1 MTGVPREEEQP
12 RVVIRDKRRIDP
24 TSGAV
29 RAPAGEQPAG
39 APSGAQAREEQMSE
53 QETPVAEQPPAA
65 DGGDLQ
71 KQLAER
77 TEDLQRVTAEYAN
90 YRRRVDRDRSLV
102 VDQAAERFAV
112 QLFPIVDDIE
122 RARDHDELTGGFK
135 LVADRI
141 LGLLEG
147 LGVTAFGARR
157 RPVRPGAARGGHPRH
172 LGRRQ
177 RPDRDDRAPAGL
189 PPRRPGAADGDGR
202 GERPGD
208 PGAGRDPRATP
219 NPARRRPTETER
231 GRRVST
237 RDFIEKDYYGAL
249 GVPQNADAAEIKK
262 AYRKLARDLHPDK
275 NPGNSEAETRFK
287 EVSEAYDV
295 LSDPKRRGEYD
306 EARRLFGAGG
316 AGARAGFPG
325 GFPGAGGQTFDFGD
339 LFGGAGGTTAGAPGG
354 AGGLGDLLGGLF
366 GGGGGH
372 APAPG
377 AGPRPGRRAVRT
389 SRPRRRS
396 PSRRPSSA

>member
-53 QETPVAEQPPAA
+53 QETPVAEQAPPA

-102 VDQAAERFAV
+102 VDQAAERFAT

-141 LGLLEG
+141 LGLVEG
-147 LGVTAFGARR
+147 LGVTAFGA
-157 RPVRPGAARGGHPRH
+157 
-172 LGRRQ
+172 
-177 RPDRDDRAPAGL
+177 
-189 PPRRPGAADGDGR
+189 
-202 GERPGD
+202 PGD
-208 PGAGRDPRATP
+208 PFDPALHEAVIHDTSPDVSVPTATTVLRQGY
-219 NPARRRPTETER
+219 RR
-231 GRRVST
+231 GDRVLRT
-237 RDFIEKDYYGAL
+237 AM
-249 GVPQNADAAEIKK
+249 VA
-262 AYRKLARDLHPDK
+262 
-275 NPGNSEAETRFK
+275 
-287 EVSEAYDV
+287 V
-295 LSDPKRRGEYD
+295 SDPES
-306 EARRLFGAGG
+306 
-316 AGARAGFPG
+316 P
-325 GFPGAGGQTFDFGD
+325 
-339 LFGGAGGTTAGAPGG
+339 
-354 AGGLGDLLGGLF
+354 
-366 GGGGGH
+366 
-372 APAPG
+372 APAEP
-377 AGPRPGRRAVRT
+377 AGEAGEPVPPT
-389 SRPRRRS
+389 SD
-396 PSRRPSSA
+396 